1 MKYLERFGP
10 LVLVV
15 ASVVVAIA
23 FVYLASVRTLTNLEN
38 VLFQIFALATGLTG
52 SFIFGRQS
60 ARAAAREMIEPHARS
75 AFRRLRS
82 LYDGLSRVA
91 ETIVGTEDDTVKLK
105 MIEAIVVEHIST
117 ADDALADWQD
127 MVPDSVAELTRT
139 IDRPPNEQEEPTNG

>member
-10 LVLVV
+10 LVLVGVSV
-15 ASVVVAIA
+15 AVA
-23 FVYLASVRTLTNLEN
+23 FVFVFLASSRTLTNLEN
-38 VLFQIFALATGLTG
+38 ALFQVFALATGLTG
-52 SFIFGRQS
+52 SFFFGRQS

-91 ETIVGTEDDTVKLK
+91 ETIVGTEDDAVKLK
-105 MIEAIVVEHIST
+105 IIESIVVEHIST

-127 MVPDSVAELTRT
+127 MVPDSVTELTRT
-139 IDRPPNEQEEPTNG
+139 IDRPPDEQEEPT